1 MAFKYLNVNPL
12 DMKESDCVVRAISSA
27 SGYSYA
33 EIQDK
38 LYYISKIF
46 DCDELCVSCYK
57 HLLENVFKYD
67 REYCRGMTTREFCE
81 EHPYGTYLVRI
92 QGHLTTIIDGDVND
106 TWDCGDFICDK
117 AWKASA

>member
-81 EHPYGTYLVRI
+81 EYPYGIYLVRI
-92 QGHLTTIIDGDVND
+92 KSHLTAVIDGNIMDIWNSSD
-106 TWDCGDFICDK
+106 YSCDL
-117 AWKASA
+117 AWRVD

>member
-81 EHPYGTYLVRI
+81 EHPYGIYIVRMN
-92 QGHLTTIIDGDVND
+92 GHLSMIYNGDIYD
-106 TWDCGDFICDK
+106 IWDCSNEILTD
-117 AWKASA
+117 AWRVD